1 MRKLEWNPPGQRI
14 IKTSVAVM
22 LCLLFYMLRGYSGE
36 AMPAEAAITAVICL
50 QAYMHDSKEN
60 ALNRL
65 LGTLIGACWGFLFL
79 LIIMHLPALG
89 KNRLILYPLMGIG
102 TLIALHS
109 AVLLHKPNASSLSAI
124 VFICV
129 VIAYPDIDNP
139 LDQAFHRILDVMLGT
154 TVAIVVNAASLPR
167 VRMRDRVFFLPV
179 MYLAADQF
187 ERLSP
192 AVLFR
197 LQNLYR
203 EGANICLMSRHAP
216 SFKMAQF
223 NTANVTVPMIVMDG
237 AAIYD
242 PNENTYLAISSIN
255 PASGRWLMKRLEDMS
270 ASYFIYTVHK
280 DRNCIYHHGP
290 MTEREQTVYRHL
302 KRSPYRYYLDD
313 DHFSLS
319 EIVYIKVVTS
329 GDEAERIQ
337 QELEPTLEKM
347 KLRSVIRPQAGLED
361 GCSLYFYA
369 AHADLN
375 HTKDHLMRLLLQKN
389 PRLEMRDVNPDKPCL
404 TVQDT
409 IRLLRRLRN
418 EYEPLVIAAWLKE
431 RLFTGSKRPGGNA

>member
-1 MRKLEWNPPGQRI
+1 MKRLKWYPPGQRI
-14 IKTSVAVM
+14 IKTSVAVT
-22 LCLLFYMLRGYSGE
+22 LCLFFYMLRGYSGE
-36 AMPAEAAITAVICL
+36 AMPAEAAITAIICL
-50 QAYMHDSKEN
+50 QAYMHDSREN

-65 LGTLIGACWGFLFL
+65 LGTLIGASWGFLFL
-79 LIIMHLPALG
+79 LIIMHFPALG
-89 KNRLILYPLMGIG
+89 KNRLILYPLMGLG

-109 AVLLHKPNASSLSAI
+109 TVMLRRPDASSLSAI
-124 VFICV
+124 VFVCV
-129 VIAYPDIDNP
+129 VIAYPDIENP
-139 LDQAFHRILDVMLGT
+139 MTQAFHRILDVMLGT
-154 TVAIVVNAASLPR
+154 TVAIAVNAVRLPR
-167 VRMRDRVFFLPV
+167 IRMHNKVFFLPV
-179 MYLAADQF
+179 MYLAADQL

-216 SFKMAQF
+216 SFKTAQL
-223 NTANVTVPMIVMDG
+223 NAMNITVPMIVMDG

-242 PNENTYLAISSIN
+242 PNENTYLATTGLN
-255 PASGRWLMKRLEDMS
+255 PASGRWLMKRLDEMS
-270 ASYFIYTVHK
+270 TSYFIYTVHR

-290 MTEREQTVYRHL
+290 MTERELTVYRHL

-337 QELEPTLEKM
+337 QVLEPSLEKM
-347 KLRSVIRPQAGLED
+347 KLRSVIRSQSGLED

-369 AHADLN
+369 AHADLK
-375 HTKDHLMRLLLQKN
+375 HAEAHLMRLLQQKN
-389 PRLEMRDVNPDKPCL
+389 PQLETHEVTTEKPCL
-404 TVQDT
+404 TSQDT
-409 IRLLRRLRN
+409 IRLLRRLKN
-418 EYEPLVIAAWLKE
+418 EYEPLAIAAWFK
-431 RLFTGSKRPGGNA
+431 KRCPNKDRS